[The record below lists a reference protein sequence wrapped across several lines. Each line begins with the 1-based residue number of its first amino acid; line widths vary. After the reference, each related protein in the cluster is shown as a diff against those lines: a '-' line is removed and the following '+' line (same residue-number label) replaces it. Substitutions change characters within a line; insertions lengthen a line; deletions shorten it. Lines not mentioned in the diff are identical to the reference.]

1 MTCAKAQRGSADP
14 NLARY
19 CGEYCTAAMGD
30 HEFSYKTAALQQ
42 PGQIPG
48 ALRSEMFLTS
58 FCDSIDDP
66 TMTDWTLEVSHVIQE
81 QDNLCVRTC
90 L

>member
-1 MTCAKAQRGSADP
+1 VQKH
-14 NLARY
+14 N
-19 CGEYCTAAMGD
+19 AALLIPALLGIVESIALPQYGD
-30 HEFSYKTAALQQ
+30 HELSYKTAALRQ

-58 FCDSIDDP
+58 FCDSIDDL